1 MAFRNVIIENPCKC
15 TYKGGYMV
23 VREEDKTAKVH
34 LSEISSVVLETNQA
48 FMSAYLMAELA
59 KTKISLVISDEKRNP
74 VGQYLPLYGAHNT
87 SKKVVEQI
95 GWSEPAKKRVWQRV
109 VKDKISHQASILNAR
124 AKEEGAERLSELI
137 PEVRSGDATNRE
149 GVAARLYFQALFGQ
163 DFSRDQD
170 TPLNGALNYGYA
182 ILLSAV
188 NREIVARGYMTQ
200 VGICHR
206 NEYNQFNFGCDL
218 MEPFRPIVDRLVHDN
233 FEGELDA
240 YMKRILV
247 DMLNTSVG
255 YKDGSYRVS
264 SVISSYVSDCLS
276 ALSKRLSV
284 AEIQPFDVV

>member
-1 MAFRNVIIENPCKC
+1 
-15 TYKGGYMV
+15 MV

-34 LSEISSVVLETNQA
+34 LSEIGSVVLETNQA